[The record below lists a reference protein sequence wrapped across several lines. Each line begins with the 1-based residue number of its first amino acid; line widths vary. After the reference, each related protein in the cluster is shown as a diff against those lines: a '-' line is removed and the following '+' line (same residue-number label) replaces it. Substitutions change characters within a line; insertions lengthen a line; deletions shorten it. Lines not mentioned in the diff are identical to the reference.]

1 MPNHIN
7 KRLFRIAVVVLLFSS
22 ALVIQ
27 PAQADGDGLL
37 ALSYYTS
44 LEGDVLIAGV
54 GLRDSGTGDIV
65 VSGIPDGASVYKAFL
80 YWATIGTQGTFI
92 SPTLNG
98 QSVSGKQVGSSAD
111 TCWSA
116 TGNFTYRADVTSL
129 VNGNGTYTIAGLPAS
144 GHFVNDSQGAGLV
157 VIYSAAGA
165 SRKTIMINDGAV
177 TLDLDNHTYTDTIQ
191 GFAPD
196 DPLTS
201 AQITYIVADG
211 ESRWLDG
218 DITFNGSVLDTS
230 AFTGSDGD
238 YWDTL
243 SYDVTGLAPKPMS
256 TTTINNYYAPVDVSD
271 CLLWVAT
278 VFSVTSVELDNQ
290 IYLPMIVQ

>member
-1 MPNHIN
+1 MPYHIL
-7 KRLFRIAVVVLLFSS
+7 KSLFRIAVVVLLLSS
-22 ALVIQ
+22 FRVIQ
-27 PAQADGDGLL
+27 PARADGDGFLV
-37 ALSYYTS
+37 LSYYTS
-44 LEGDVLIAGV
+44 LEGDVLITGV
-54 GLRDSGTGDIV
+54 GLRGNGTGDIV
-65 VSGIPDGASVYKAFL
+65 VSGIPDGASVRKVFL

-98 QSVSGKQVGSSAD
+98 QSVSGKQVGSSGD

-116 TGNFTYRADVTSL
+116 EGNFTYRADVTSL
-129 VNGNGTYTIAGLPAS
+129 VSGNGTYTIAGLPAL

-177 TLDLDNHTYTDTIQ
+177 TLDLENHTYTDTIQ

-211 ESRWLDG
+211 QSWLDG

-238 YWDTL
+238 FWDTL
-243 SYDVTGLAPKPMS
+243 SYDVTGLAPTPMS
-256 TTTINNYYAPVDVSD
+256 TTTIDDYYAPADVTD

-278 VFSVTSVELDNQ
+278 VFSVTSVELENQ